1 MVFHSGNTLL
11 LMVPGTCGS
20 GHSVFPVLLIIDGVH
35 VEDNRKSFS
44 QEYGYLPVELSSF
57 LHSGYQ
63 VDRNLELPH
72 HDHDSM
78 VAGKKTFQ
86 IYGETFRDLSS
97 LPDRIKLVL
106 LQMTDEEENKWQ

>member
-11 LMVPGTCGS
+11 LMVPGTCRS

-86 IYGETFRDLSS
+86 IYRETFRDLNS